1 MPPDKV
7 NLPDNWNEIV
17 KEFAGKVQEVL
28 DANGQKAVCWTLL
41 DVPSGTAWNLI
52 NARYNVCWQNI
63 RDRSQF
69 QKAFSDDGVL
79 RNGMRE
85 IPALR
90 PASALLE
97 KSLEDGKLYLKVKR
111 SGA

>member
-1 MPPDKV
+1 MPPEKV

-28 DANGQKAVCWTLL
+28 DANGQKAVCWVLV
-41 DVPSGTAWNLI
+41 DQPVGTDWKLI
-52 NARYNVCWQNI
+52 NAKYNVCWQNI

-69 QKAFSDDGVL
+69 QKAFSNDGMLKNGSREMPVL
-79 RNGMRE
+79 R
-85 IPALR
+85 PV
-90 PASALLE
+90 STVLE
-97 KSLEDGKLYLKVKR
+97 EDLDYGKIVLKVKR